1 MAIDA
6 VITESLYTDGNQQN
20 MDNLSDASLG
30 DDILDSANIFSD
42 PESEWEM
49 EKDAEQVEA
58 PKSPDSR
65 PEVDQ
70 PSTNSQEQ

>member
-1 MAIDA
+1 M
-6 VITESLYTDGNQQN
+6 VTESLYTDGNQEN
-20 MDNLSDASLG
+20 TENLSDASLE
-30 DDILDSANIFSD
+30 DEILNSANIFSD

-49 EKDAEQVEA
+49 EKEQEET

-70 PSTNSQEQ
+70 PSTSLL